1 MFKKLTVALV
11 MGAVLSAPAFAT
23 TQEEKISQIVEMLE
37 ENPQVVDGL
46 HESLGLYIKQQQQFT
61 QLLESSKRYLNDG
74 NHTYMGAENGELTL
88 INVTDYSCPFCKK
101 LDGELEKLVANYP
114 QIKVVNVYVP
124 LKEGSDSVNSAAFAL
139 NVWKND
145 REKYQEVHD
154 LLVAKP
160 GTHNM
165 SSLMKIAKK
174 TGTSAYL
181 NTNDSVT
188 SQLENNY
195 GLFTGLGLR
204 GTPALI
210 IGEQVIPGYV
220 PYEQLEQVIEEAL

>member
-1 MFKKLTVALV
+1 MLKKLTVALV
-11 MGAVLSAPAFAT
+11 MGAVLSAPAFAI
-23 TQEEKISQIVEMLE
+23 TQEEKISQIVSMLE

-181 NTNDSVT
+181 NTNDSVR